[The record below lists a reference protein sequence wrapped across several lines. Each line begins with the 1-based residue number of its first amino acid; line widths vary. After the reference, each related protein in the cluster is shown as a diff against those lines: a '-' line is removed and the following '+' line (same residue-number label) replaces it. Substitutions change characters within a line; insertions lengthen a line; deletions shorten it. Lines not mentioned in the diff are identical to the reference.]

1 VKSFGA
7 LSHAC
12 HMDADFSQMTPGGGV
27 KISEV
32 KHRTYVDVNEEGTTA
47 AAVMSVGIV
56 PTIRHPATQ

>member
-12 HMDADFSQMTPGGGV
+12 HMDADF
-27 KISEV
+27 
-32 KHRTYVDVNEEGTTA
+32 RTYVDVNEEGTTA
-47 AAVMSVGIV
+47 AAVTSVGIV